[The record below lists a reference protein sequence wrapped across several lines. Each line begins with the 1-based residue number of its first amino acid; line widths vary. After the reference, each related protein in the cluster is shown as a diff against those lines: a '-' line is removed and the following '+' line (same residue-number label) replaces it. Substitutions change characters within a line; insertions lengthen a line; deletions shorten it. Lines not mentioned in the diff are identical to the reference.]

1 MSEFELFKAMDEAAF
16 GGCADSMA
24 EDIEVYLEGHDAYLE
39 ARAEELAEDP
49 VAKAERY
56 AMCREL
62 LDREEQPRADE
73 ATSEAEAALHF
84 LLWKVPEDERADLLQ
99 RYVESPINVQAE
111 FELTYGEL
119 EHAVAYGH
127 LDQE

>member
-1 MSEFELFKAMDEAAF
+1 MV
-16 GGCADSMA
+16 
-24 EDIEVYLEGHDAYLE
+24 EDIEAYLEGHDAYLE

-49 VAKAERY
+49 AAKAERY

-62 LDREEQPRADE
+62 LDREEPPRTGE
-73 ATSEAEAALHF
+73 TVCEAEAALHF
-84 LLWKVPEDERADLLQ
+84 LLWKVPKDERADLLQ
-99 RYVESPINVQAE
+99 RYAESPINVQAE

-119 EHAVAYGH
+119 GHAMAYGH